1 MTYFDNLCRAMEMI
15 AEQPRSI
22 FLGQAVAEKGTGMI
36 QAFRRADSVYE
47 SARFKLLG
55 LRPEARYE
63 LKRLDEPGSRVEY
76 TGTEL
81 MRQGFLVGITNPPAA
96 VVVVYQRK

>member
-1 MTYFDNLCRAMEMI
+1 
-15 AEQPRSI
+15 
-22 FLGQAVAEKGTGMI
+22 MI

-63 LKRLDEPGSRVEY
+63 IKRLDEPGSRVEY